1 MLDLNSF
8 FDLNVILVN
17 NIQFHDSPFFC
28 SVCDQIMSST
38 LDLESHKDVEC
49 CRDCENDF
57 VDKDRVKWLEGWR
70 PSEGEIERAFLLR
83 KKSK

>member
-1 MLDLNSF
+1 
-8 FDLNVILVN
+8 
-17 NIQFHDSPFFC
+17 
-28 SVCDQIMSST
+28 MSNT

-57 VDKDRVKWLEGWR
+57 VDKNRVKWLEGWR